1 MKLLLILCSAERLAD
16 VQRIVDEH
24 EVHGYTEIP
33 EVRGVGTT
41 GRHLGTR
48 AFPGSV
54 SLIFTAAEESKIEQ
68 LVAALR
74 ECSDACPPGEGV
86 RAFVLDVEEM
96 I

>member
-1 MKLLLILCSAERLAD
+1 MKLLVILCDQGLEGRVRA
-16 VQRIVDEH
+16 IIDEH

-33 EVRGVGTT
+33 EARGSGTT

-54 SLIFTAAEESKIEQ
+54 CVIFTAVEADKADR
-68 LVAALR
+68 LVEALGNF
-74 ECSDACPPGEGV
+74 CDACSEGEGI
-86 RAFVLDVEEM
+86 RAFVLDVSKA